1 MMQPRGSGT
10 SKTLV
15 VCVDADIEDLIPK
28 FLDGRRG
35 DVKALVEALE
45 KGDYNTVLVL
55 GHNMKGAGGSYGFD
69 FITELG
75 RELEQSAKE
84 QNSDNVGRLV
94 KELSTYLERVEV
106 VYV

>member
-1 MMQPRGSGT
+1 MMQPWDSVT
-10 SKTLV
+10 SKTIV
-15 VCVDADIEDLIPK
+15 VSVDANIEDLIPV
-28 FLDGRRG
+28 FLEARRG

-45 KGDYNTVLVL
+45 KGDYDTVLVL
-55 GHNMKGAGGSYGFD
+55 GHNMKGSGGSYGFD

-75 RELEQSAKE
+75 RDLEQSAKE
-84 QNSDNVGRLV
+84 QNAEKVGRLV

>member
-1 MMQPRGSGT
+1 MQPWGSGT
-10 SKTLV
+10 SKTIV
-15 VCVDADIEDLIPK
+15 VYVDAFFQDLMPN
-28 FLDGRRG
+28 FLEGRRE

-45 KGDYNTVLVL
+45 KGDYDTVLFL
-55 GHNMKGAGGSYGFD
+55 GHNMKGVGGSYGFD

-75 RELEQSAKE
+75 RDLEQSAKE
-84 QNSDNVGRLV
+84 QNAEKVQRLV